1 MSNNSSLSKRA
12 ALRQQQE
19 LEERNKKT
27 KRIVGA
33 GVGLLAL
40 TAVVVL
46 VIVIIQAISAPA
58 NKPVATD
65 QLTLS
70 LDHVEESLMALV
82 ETRRG
87 GPRQPGRDQAGT

>member
-65 QLTLS
+65 QLTPPNATEKHGIL
-70 LDHVEESLMALV
+70 LFGKEPA
-82 ETRRG
+82 
-87 GPRQPGRDQAGT
+87 RDE